1 MTKRALLTIAFLEGG
16 LVMLLELVVPH
27 VLVPVLGNSVEVWAK
42 LILLSVGGLAIGY
55 FIGASMSRQFSRNKL
70 FSLLMTAFLCQL
82 TSYIIILFSNYK
94 QLFGDEVITAYAV
107 AISGL
112 FLPII
117 TMSSITPIII
127 SGISKETNNTG
138 MVFSYSTFGGILFTL
153 LTGFIFI
160 PELGLV
166 KTIQIFL
173 IAISIMVIIVAW
185 KNNKRIITYSSYT
198 GFVISLLIIL
208 IGNPPIETKDL
219 QVLEMKEGLNGQLMV
234 VEKKVNDTISERTL
248 FINRMGQT
256 WLRIFNGQNVA
267 SVWSY
272 PSIVKSLASYHGNKP
287 SNALV
292 LGLGGGIVP
301 LFLGDKS
308 QLNYTIDAVELDKDV
323 ASFARDY
330 FFLNYEVN
338 VIEDDAR
345 RFLNAN
351 EKKYDLI
358 VMDIFN
364 GEIAPSHVLSTEAL
378 DRVKKSLSQ
387 NGFVI
392 INFNGQISSDAGI
405 SARSLLKTLL
415 NSGFKVEILPT
426 YEKGEKNRNNL
437 FIASLQPLDFD
448 KISIPIR
455 YVEDKNILKLYEIR
469 KNLIDQKRLNLTTAR
484 VISDDFPLMEQLNQ
498 QAARQWRED
507 YLKNITLKYRDQG
520 VPLIR

>member
-1 MTKRALLTIAFLEGG
+1 
-16 LVMLLELVVPH
+16 
-27 VLVPVLGNSVEVWAK
+27 
-42 LILLSVGGLAIGY
+42 
-55 FIGASMSRQFSRNKL
+55 
-70 FSLLMTAFLCQL
+70 
-82 TSYIIILFSNYK
+82 
-94 QLFGDEVITAYAV
+94 
-107 AISGL
+107 
-112 FLPII
+112 
-117 TMSSITPIII
+117 
-127 SGISKETNNTG
+127 
-138 MVFSYSTFGGILFTL
+138 MVFSYSTLGGILFTL

-185 KNNKRIITYSSYT
+185 KNKKRIITYSSYT

-208 IGNPPIETKDL
+208 IGNPPIETNDL

-378 DRVKKSLSQ
+378 SQVKKSLSQ

-455 YVEDKNILKLYEIR
+455 YVEDKNIFKLYEIR
-469 KNLIDQKRLNLTTAR
+469 ENLIDQKRLNLTTAR

>member
-1 MTKRALLTIAFLEGG
+1 MTKRALLMLAFLEGG
-16 LVMLLELVVPH
+16 LVMLLELAIPH
-27 VLVPVLGNSVEVWAK
+27 VLVPVLGNSVEMWAK
-42 LILLSVGGLAIGY
+42 LILLSIGGLAIGY
-55 FIGASMSRQFSRNKL
+55 FIGARLSQQFSRNKL
-70 FSLLMTAFLCQL
+70 FTLLMIAFVCELI
-82 TSYIIILFSNYK
+82 TYIIILFSNNK
-94 QLFGDEVITAYAV
+94 QLFGDEIFTAYIIAF
-107 AISGL
+107 SGL
-112 FLPII
+112 FLPTI
-117 TMSSITPIII
+117 TLASTTPLII
-127 SGISKETNNTG
+127 SGISKNSNNAG
-138 MVFSYSTFGGILFTL
+138 LVFSYSTWGGILFTI
-153 LTGFIFI
+153 LTGFSFI

-173 IAISIMVIIVAW
+173 LLISIMLVITTW
-185 KNNKRIITYSSYT
+185 KNNERITSYFSYSGAIVS
-198 GFVISLLIIL
+198 LIIIL
-208 IGNPPIETKDL
+208 LGNPRLETTNI

-272 PSIVKSLASYHGNKP
+272 PGIIKSLASYHEKKP

-301 LFLGDKS
+301 LFLGDKT
-308 QLNYTIDAVELDKDV
+308 QLNYTIDAVELDKDI

-330 FFLNYEVN
+330 FFLNYDVN

-364 GEIAPSHVLSTEAL
+364 GEIAPSHVLSLEAL
-378 DRVKKSLSQ
+378 DRIKKSLSHK
-387 NGFVI
+387 GFVI
-392 INFNGQISSDAGI
+392 INFNGQLSSEAGI

-415 NSGFKVEILPT
+415 ASGFKVEILPT
-426 YEKGEKNRNNL
+426 FEKGERNRNNL
-437 FIASLQPLDFD
+437 FIASLQPLDFN
-448 KISIPIR
+448 KIKFPVTYID
-455 YVEDKNILKLYEIR
+455 EKKNLKEYEIQ
-469 KNLIDQKRLNLTTAR
+469 KNLIDQKRLNLSTAR
-484 VISDDFPLMEQLNQ
+484 VISDNFPMMEQLNQ
-498 QAARQWRED
+498 KAARQWRED
-507 YLKNITLKYRDQG
+507 YLKNITLKYRDRG

>member
-27 VLVPVLGNSVEVWAK
+27 VLVPVLGNSVEMWAK

-55 FIGASMSRQFSRNKL
+55 FIGARLSRKFSLNHL
-70 FSLLMTAFLCQL
+70 FSLLSIAF
-82 TSYIIILFSNYK
+82 ILELVCYFIVLGSNDK
-94 QLFGDEVITAYAV
+94 QLFGDEVLTAYIV
-107 AISGL
+107 AIFGL
-112 FLPII
+112 CLPTIALAS
-117 TMSSITPIII
+117 TTPLII
-127 SGISKETNNTG
+127 SEISKESNNTG
-138 MVFSYSTFGGILFTL
+138 LVFSYSTWGGILFTL

-160 PELGLV
+160 PDLGLV

-173 IAISIMVIIVAW
+173 FLITIMMVITIW
-185 KNNKRIITYSSYT
+185 NNNIRFSKYFSYSSLI
-198 GFVISLLIIL
+198 VSLLIIFL
-208 IGNPPIETKDL
+208 GNSPIETKDI
-219 QVLEMKEGLNGQLMV
+219 QVLEMTEGLNGQLMV
-234 VEKKVNDTISERTL
+234 VEKNVNDTISERTL

-272 PSIVKSLASYHGNKP
+272 PGIVKSLASYHGKEP

-301 LFLGDKS
+301 LFLGDKT
-308 QLNYTIDAVELDKDV
+308 QLNYSIDAVELDKNI

-330 FFLNYEVN
+330 FFLNYDVN

-351 EKKYDLI
+351 EKKYDLV

-364 GEIAPSHVLSTEAL
+364 GEIAPSHVLSMEAL
-378 DRVKKSLSQ
+378 ERVKKSLSKK
-387 NGFVI
+387 GFVI
-392 INFNGQISSDAGI
+392 INFNGQISSEAGI

-415 NSGFKVEILPT
+415 LSGFKVEILPT
-426 YEKGEKNRNNL
+426 FEKGERNRNNL
-437 FIASLQPLDFD
+437 FIASLETLDFK
-448 KISIPIR
+448 KIKIPVT
-455 YVEDKNILKLYEIR
+455 YYDEKKNLKEYEIQ
-469 KNLIDQKRLNLTTAR
+469 KNLIDQKQLNLSSAR
-484 VISDDFPLMEQLNQ
+484 IISDNFPLMEQLNQ
-498 QAARQWRED
+498 KAARQWRED

-520 VPLIR
+520 IPLIK

>member
-1 MTKRALLTIAFLEGG
+1 MTNRALLTLAFLEGG
-16 LVMLLELVVPH
+16 LVMLLELVIPH
-27 VLVPVLGNSVEVWAK
+27 VLVPVLGNSVEMWAK

-55 FIGASMSRQFSRNKL
+55 FIGARLTRLISLNKL
-70 FSLLMTAFLCQL
+70 FSLLSIAFVFELAC
-82 TSYIIILFSNYK
+82 YFIILGSNNK
-94 QLFGDEVITAYAV
+94 QLFGDEVLTAYII
-107 AISGL
+107 AIFGL
-112 FLPII
+112 FIPTVALAS
-117 TMSSITPIII
+117 TTPLII
-127 SGISKETNNTG
+127 SEISKDSNNTG
-138 MVFSYSTFGGILFTL
+138 LVFSYSTLGGILFTL
-153 LTGFIFI
+153 MTGFMFI
-160 PELGLV
+160 PEFGLV

-173 IAISIMVIIVAW
+173 LLISIMIVITTW
-185 KNNKRIITYSSYT
+185 KNKNRLITYFSYS
-198 GFVISLLIIL
+198 GFLISIL
-208 IGNPPIETKDL
+208 IVFLGNSPIETKDI

-272 PSIVKSLASYHGNKP
+272 PGIVKSLASYHGKEP

-301 LFLGDKS
+301 LFLGDKT
-308 QLNYTIDAVELDKDV
+308 QLNYTIDAVELDKDI

-330 FFLNYEVN
+330 FFLNYDVN

-364 GEIAPSHVLSTEAL
+364 GEIAPSHVLSLEAL
-378 DRVKKSLSQ
+378 NQVKKSLSKK
-387 NGFVI
+387 GFVV
-392 INFNGQISSDAGI
+392 INFNGQISSEAGI

-415 NSGFKVEILPT
+415 VSGFKVEILPT
-426 YEKGEKNRNNL
+426 FEKGERNRNNL
-437 FIASLQPLDFD
+437 FIASLQPLNFN
-448 KISIPIR
+448 KIKIPIT
-455 YVEDKNILKLYEIR
+455 YFDEKKNLKQYGIQ
-469 KNLIDQKRLNLTTAR
+469 KNLIDQKRLNLSTAR
-484 VISDDFPLMEQLNQ
+484 VISDNFPMMEQLNQ

-520 VPLIR
+520 IPLIK